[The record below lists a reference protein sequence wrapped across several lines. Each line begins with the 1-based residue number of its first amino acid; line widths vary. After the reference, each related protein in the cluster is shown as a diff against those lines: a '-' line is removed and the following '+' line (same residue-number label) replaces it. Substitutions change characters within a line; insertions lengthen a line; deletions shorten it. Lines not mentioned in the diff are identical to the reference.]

1 MRITN
6 LHLAGSTYCEGQEL
20 IHREMKKG
28 HTLLVENLYL
38 VRDSYNPVDANAVQ
52 VWYDDNG
59 EKVRLGYVQR
69 DQASEVAECMD
80 DGGEVCPTSLA
91 LYGASDSNY
100 GLYFSVQMFYPS
112 DIDAPDFDGSD
123 PYKDDYMEPPEY
135 DLDIP
140 DDCDWEIEYP
150 VYNIP
155 VVKREPITCP
165 TRSKDKLSRLLPF

>member
-52 VWYDDNG
+52 VWYDEKG
-59 EKVRLGYVQR
+59 EKVRLGYIQR
-69 DQASEVAECMD
+69 DQAPEGAECMD
-80 DGGEVCPTSLA
+80 EGGMVFPIELTICGS
-91 LYGASDSNY
+91 SDTNY
-100 GLYFSVQMFYPS
+100 GLYFEAQVFYPS
-112 DIDAPDFDGSD
+112 DV
-123 PYKDDYMEPPEY
+123 EPPDY

-140 DDCDWEIEYP
+140 DDCDWDFYGYDSYKRSVDNH
-150 VYNIP
+150 VYSIGIARIGVP
-155 VVKREPITCP
+155 
-165 TRSKDKLSRLLPF
+165 L

>member
-69 DQASEVAECMD
+69 DQAPEVAECMD
-80 DGGEVCPTSLA
+80 DGGSVCAIGVTICGTEDANYGMYFRVQMTYPCDFAA
-91 LYGASDSNY
+91 LDSDSH
-100 GLYFSVQMFYPS
+100 
-112 DIDAPDFDGSD
+112 PDDSSYDNSLIHPQGYEFLEG
-123 PYKDDYMEPPEY
+123 DDDSEPPYFDEP
-135 DLDIP
+135 DIP
-140 DDCDWEIEYP
+140 DDCEWD
-150 VYNIP
+150 VSFL
-155 VVKREPITCP
+155 R
-165 TRSKDKLSRLLPF
+165 